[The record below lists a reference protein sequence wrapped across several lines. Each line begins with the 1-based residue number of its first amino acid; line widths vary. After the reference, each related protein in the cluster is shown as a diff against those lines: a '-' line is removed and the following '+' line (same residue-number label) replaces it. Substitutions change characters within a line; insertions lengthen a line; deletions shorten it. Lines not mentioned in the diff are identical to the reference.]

1 MTVRSRL
8 ILTIVGIAA
17 VLAAPAIYG
26 ASQLAQLRDLA
37 RGQRTRHGEAFL
49 ALGRLQTAVA
59 ELDRFGRIYVAV
71 GGADQQAGVE
81 KALADSRQQLKMLGD
96 LGYASET
103 DVLVRRLEGV
113 DQGFRVLISMVAA
126 GQTQEASNYFDR
138 VEPLLA
144 TANVALDDVEHAIE
158 RRSGE
163 DMEAAGRIS
172 AAALSFTLIAL
183 FFGGAAVFIIG
194 WWATHGLTTP
204 VRRLRRAMVAV
215 ADGNY
220 VVPRDLPYERPD
232 EIGDLAR
239 SFRWMA
245 QHLAK
250 LDKMKAEFISIATHE
265 LKTPINV
272 ISGYSELI
280 EEQIYGPLSEEQR
293 QAVQTI
299 RDQTMVLT
307 RLVNQLLDVS
317 RLEAGGLQLEKHEVV
332 IEDLLA
338 SLERAFGILAKRKE
352 ISLVVELD
360 PNVPTS
366 IHADPDRLR
375 DQVLGNLL
383 TNALKFTPE
392 DGTIRV
398 RVWADRSLL
407 HIEVSDTGVGIAPEQ
422 LPLVF
427 DKFYQIGQQARSK
440 GAGLGLAIAREVV
453 EAHGGRISVDSE
465 VGVGTTFHIEL
476 PLKPQENTPPPVK
489 EIAEA
494 SSAVS

>member
-1 MTVRSRL
+1 MTVRFRL
-8 ILTIVGIAA
+8 ILTIVGIAV

-26 ASQLAQLRDLA
+26 ASRLAELNQIA
-37 RGQRTRHGEAFL
+37 EGQRTRHGEAFL
-49 ALGRLQTAVA
+49 AIGRLQTSLA
-59 ELDRFGRIYVAV
+59 ELDRYGRIYVAV
-71 GGADQQAGVE
+71 GGNDQRAGIDQS
-81 KALADSRQQLKMLGD
+81 LAEARQQLKILGER
-96 LGYASET
+96 GYADET
-103 DVLVRRLEGV
+103 EVLNRRLDGI
-113 DQGFRVLISMVAA
+113 DQGMRELTSMIAA
-126 GQTQEASNYFDR
+126 DRTEEASAYFEQ
-138 VEPLLA
+138 VKPLLA
-144 TANVALDDVEHAIE
+144 TANVALDAVAHTIDN
-158 RRSGE
+158 RSRQ
-163 DMEAAGRIS
+163 DMAEAGRIS
-172 AAALSFTLIAL
+172 AAALSTTLLAL
-183 FFGGAAVFIIG
+183 LVGGAAVFAIG

-220 VVPRDLPYERPD
+220 VVPEDLPYERPD

-272 ISGYSELI
+272 ISGYSELL
-280 EEQIYGPLSEEQR
+280 EEEIYGPLSEEQQ
-293 QAVQTI
+293 QALQTI
-299 RDQTMVLT
+299 RDQTLVLT

-317 RLEAGGLQLEKHEVV
+317 RLEAGGLQLEMNDVV
-332 IEDLLA
+332 IEDLVA
-338 SLERAFGILAKRKE
+338 SLERAFGILAKRKD
-352 ISLVVELD
+352 ITLLFELD
-360 PNVPTS
+360 PNVPGS
-366 IHADPDRLR
+366 IKADPDRLR

-392 DGTIRV
+392 DGKIRL

-407 HIEVSDTGVGIAPEQ
+407 HFEVSDSGVGIAPDQ

-465 VGVGTTFHIEL
+465 ENVGTTFRIEL
-476 PLKPQENTPPPVK
+476 PLKQPQTSPAPIQQVAGVGP
-489 EIAEA
+489 
-494 SSAVS
+494 AVG

>member
-1 MTVRSRL
+1 M
-8 ILTIVGIAA
+8 
-17 VLAAPAIYG
+17 
-26 ASQLAQLRDLA
+26 
-37 RGQRTRHGEAFL
+37 
-49 ALGRLQTAVA
+49 A
-59 ELDRFGRIYVAV
+59 E
-71 GGADQQAGVE
+71 
-81 KALADSRQQLKMLGD
+81 
-96 LGYASET
+96 
-103 DVLVRRLEGV
+103 
-113 DQGFRVLISMVAA
+113 
-126 GQTQEASNYFDR
+126 
-138 VEPLLA
+138 
-144 TANVALDDVEHAIE
+144 
-158 RRSGE
+158 
-163 DMEAAGRIS
+163 AGRIS
-172 AAALSFTLIAL
+172 AAALSTTLLAL
-183 FFGGAAVFIIG
+183 LIGGAAVFAIG

-220 VVPRDLPYERPD
+220 VVPEDLPYERPD

-272 ISGYSELI
+272 ISGYSELM
-280 EEQIYGPLSEEQR
+280 EEEIYGPLSEEQQ
-293 QAVQTI
+293 QALQTI
-299 RDQTMVLT
+299 RDQTLVLT

-317 RLEAGGLQLEKHEVV
+317 RLEAGGLQLEMNDVV

-338 SLERAFGILAKRKE
+338 SLERAFGILAKRKD
-352 ISLVVELD
+352 ITLLFELD
-360 PNVPTS
+360 PNVPGS
-366 IHADPDRLR
+366 IKADPDRLR

-392 DGTIRV
+392 DGKIRL

-407 HIEVSDTGVGIAPEQ
+407 HFEVSDSGVGIAPDQ

-465 VGVGTTFHIEL
+465 ENVGTTFRIEL
-476 PLKPQENTPPPVK
+476 PLKQPQTAAPPMQQVAGVGP
-489 EIAEA
+489 
-494 SSAVS
+494 AVG

>member
-26 ASQLAQLRDLA
+26 ASRLAELRDLA
-37 RGQRTRHGEAFL
+37 SSQRTRHGEAFL
-49 ALGRLQTAVA
+49 ALGKLQTSLA

-71 GGADQQAGVE
+71 GGTDQQAGVE
-81 KALADSRQQLKMLGD
+81 KSLADARQQLKILGD
-96 LGYASET
+96 LGYAGET
-103 DVLVRRLEGV
+103 DVLIRRLESI
-113 DQGFRVLISMVAA
+113 DQGVRALITMVSA
-126 GQTQEASNYFDR
+126 GRTEEASNYFER

-144 TANVALDDVEHAIE
+144 TATTALDDVEHSIE
-158 RRSGE
+158 RRSRE
-163 DMEAAGRIS
+163 DMDAAGRIS
-172 AAALSFTLIAL
+172 AAALSMTLIAL
-183 FFGGAAVFIIG
+183 VVGGAAVFVIG

-204 VRRLRRAMVAV
+204 VRRLRRGMVAV

-272 ISGYSELI
+272 ISGYSELM
-280 EEQIYGPLSEEQR
+280 EEKIYGPLSEEQK
-293 QAVQTI
+293 QAVETI
-299 RDQTMVLT
+299 RDQTQVLT

-317 RLEAGGLQLEKHEVV
+317 RLEAGGLQLEIHDVV
-332 IEDLLA
+332 IEDLMA
-338 SLERAFGILAKRKE
+338 SLERAFGILAKRKD
-352 ISLVVELD
+352 ISMLFELD
-360 PNVPTS
+360 PNVPRL
-366 IHADPDRLR
+366 IKADSDRLR

-392 DGTIRV
+392 DGRIGV
-398 RVWADRSLL
+398 RVWADRALL
-407 HIEVSDTGVGIAPEQ
+407 HVEVSDSGVGIAPDQ

-440 GAGLGLAIAREVV
+440 GVGLGLAIAREVV
-453 EAHGGRISVDSE
+453 DAHGGRISVNSE

-476 PLKPQENTPPPVK
+476 PLKPQENTSPVVK

-494 SSAVS
+494 SAVS